1 MKRKLLFVAS
11 RDGDFDQDLSYALDL
26 AKMTDRG
33 MAILLVKRKNLADK
47 FEKMMTAVTF
57 AEAGEHDTASQI
69 MNQRDEKDDVARM
82 LEERCLASGMATA
95 VYSAMRDATVSLKD
109 FLKNDTGVDM
119 VLLSPSVA
127 GNGAISPK
135 ELKRLVRMAALP
147 VVTMVKQAQAV

>member
-33 MAILLVKRKNLADK
+33 MAILLVKKKNLADK

-57 AEAGEHDTASQI
+57 AEAGEHGTAVEI

>member
-1 MKRKLLFVAS
+1 
-11 RDGDFDQDLSYALDL
+11 
-26 AKMTDRG
+26 
-33 MAILLVKRKNLADK
+33 
-47 FEKMMTAVTF
+47 
-57 AEAGEHDTASQI
+57 
-69 MNQRDEKDDVARM
+69 
-82 LEERCLASGMATA
+82 MATA

-147 VVTMVKQAQAV
+147 VVTMVKQTQTV

>member
-1 MKRKLLFVAS
+1 MKRKLLFVTS
-11 RDGDFDQDLSYALDL
+11 RDGDFDQGLSYALDL

-57 AEAGEHDTASQI
+57 AEAGEQDTASQI
-69 MNQRDEKDDVARM
+69 MNQADAKDDMARM

-95 VYSAMRDATVSLKD
+95 VYSAMRDATVSLKE
-109 FLKNDTGVDM
+109 FLKNNSGVDM

-127 GNGAISPK
+127 GNGTISPK

-147 VVTMVKQAQAV
+147 VVTMVKQTQAV

>member
-1 MKRKLLFVAS
+1 MKRKLLFVTS
-11 RDGDFDQDLSYALDL
+11 RDNDFDQDLSYALDL

-33 MAILLVKRKNLADK
+33 MAILLVKKKNLADK

-57 AEAGEHDTASQI
+57 AEAGEHDAAVEI
-69 MNQRDEKDDVARM
+69 MSQRDSKDEVTRM

-147 VVTMVKQAQAV
+147 VVTMVKQTQTV

>member
-1 MKRKLLFVAS
+1 MKRKLLFVTS
-11 RDGDFDQDLSYALDL
+11 RDSDFDQDLSYALDL
-26 AKMTDRG
+26 AKMTGRG
-33 MAILLVKRKNLADK
+33 MAILIVKKRNLTDK

-57 AEAGEHDTASQI
+57 AEAGEHDTASEI
-69 MNQRDEKDDVARM
+69 MNQRDEKDEVARM

-109 FLKNDTGVDM
+109 FLKNDTGVVM

-147 VVTMVKQAQAV
+147 VVTMVKQTQAV